1 METDRRSLLK
11 GLAAAAT
18 MTVVST
24 KAEARQRPVAPSDA
38 VGLLYDSTLCVGC
51 KACVVACKTAG
62 NLPAD
67 VDGYGQGLYD
77 APEGLNEY
85 TRNVIQLA
93 ESGADSTFVKKQ
105 CMHCVDPACVNA
117 CMMGALGKREYG
129 IVSWENNKCIGCRY
143 CQVACPFGVPK
154 FQWSKTSPRIIK
166 CELCRERL
174 AENKLPAC
182 VDACP
187 RKAVIFGKRD
197 ELLRE
202 AHRRLDEKPD
212 FYVPKVYGE
221 KDLGGTQ
228 VLYLSH
234 LPFEDL
240 GFKFSHEESV
250 PHTQQTVQHGI
261 YKGFVAPVA
270 LYGLLGAV
278 MFRNRKNR
286 DTDEGAK
293 DE

>member
-11 GLAAAAT
+11 GLAAAAAV
-18 MTVVST
+18 TVVST
-24 KAEARQRPVAPSDA
+24 PAQAREKKVAPTDA
-38 VGLLYDSTLCVGC
+38 VGLLYDSSLCIGC
-51 KACVVACKTAG
+51 KACVVKCKEAG
-62 NLPAD
+62 DLPAD
-67 VDGYGQGLYD
+67 VDGYGGGRYD

-85 TRNVIQLA
+85 TRNVIQFA
-93 ESGADSTFVKKQ
+93 KSPDGQSSFVKKQ

-117 CMMGALGKREYG
+117 CMMGALGKREFG

-143 CQVACPFGVPK
+143 CQVACPFGVPQ

-182 VDACP
+182 VEACP
-187 RKAVIFGKRD
+187 RKAVIFGRRD
-197 ELLRE
+197 DLLAE
-202 AHRRLDEKPD
+202 AHRRIEEKPD

-234 LPFEDL
+234 IPFEDL
-240 GFKFSHEESV
+240 GFRFSQTESV
-250 PHTQQTVQHGI
+250 PHTQQTVQHGV
-261 YKGFVAPVA
+261 YKGFVAPIA

-278 MFRNRKNR
+278 MFRNRKKEG
-286 DTDEGAK
+286 TD
-293 DE
+293 DDVR

>member
-1 METDRRSLLK
+1 
-11 GLAAAAT
+11 
-18 MTVVST
+18 
-24 KAEARQRPVAPSDA
+24 
-38 VGLLYDSTLCVGC
+38 
-51 KACVVACKTAG
+51 
-62 NLPAD
+62 
-67 VDGYGQGLYD
+67 
-77 APEGLNEY
+77 
-85 TRNVIQLA
+85 
-93 ESGADSTFVKKQ
+93 
-105 CMHCVDPACVNA
+105 MHCVDPACVNA
-117 CMMGALGKREYG
+117 CMMGALAKREYG

-182 VDACP
+182 VEVCP

-221 KDLGGTQ
+221 TELGGTQ

-234 LPFEDL
+234 IPFEDL
-240 GFKFSHEESV
+240 GFEFQQAESV

-261 YKGFVAPVA
+261 YKGFVAPIA

-278 MFRNRKNR
+278 MFRNRKSR
-286 DTDEGAK
+286 DTGEAREDE
-293 DE
+293 

>member
-24 KAEARQRPVAPSDA
+24 PAQAREKKVAPSDA
-38 VGLLYDSTLCVGC
+38 VGLLYDATKCIGC
-51 KACVVACKTAG
+51 KACVVKCKEAG
-62 NLPAD
+62 DLPAD
-67 VDGYGQGLYD
+67 VETYGDGLYD
-77 APEGLNEY
+77 APIGLNEN
-85 TRNVIQLA
+85 TRNIIQFA
-93 ESGADSTFVKKQ
+93 KSADGQSSFVKKQ

-117 CMMGALGKREYG
+117 CMMGALGKREFG

-143 CQVACPFGVPK
+143 CQVACPFGVPQ
-154 FQWSKTSPRIIK
+154 FQWSKTSPRIVK
-166 CELCRERL
+166 CELCRDRL

-182 VDACP
+182 VEACP
-187 RKAVIFGKRD
+187 RGAVIFGKRE

-202 AHRRLDEKPD
+202 AHKRIDEGNG

-221 KDLGGTQ
+221 TDLGGTQ

-234 LPFEDL
+234 IPFEDL
-240 GFKFSHEESV
+240 GFRFTQAQSV
-250 PHTQQTVQHGI
+250 PSTQHAVQSGI
-261 YKGFVAPVA
+261 YKGFIAPIA

-278 MFRNRKNR
+278 MFRNRR
-286 DTDEGAK
+286 K
-293 DE
+293 DASNDDAR

>member
-24 KAEARQRPVAPSDA
+24 PATARERKVAPDDA
-38 VGLLYDSTLCVGC
+38 VGLLYDATRCVGC
-51 KACVVACKTAG
+51 KACVVKCKEAG

-67 VDGYGQGLYD
+67 TDGYGDGLYD
-77 APEGLNEY
+77 APEGLNES

-93 ESGADSTFVKKQ
+93 KSGTETSFVKRQ

-117 CMMGALGKREYG
+117 CMMGALGKREFG

-143 CQVACPFGVPK
+143 CQVACPFGVPQ
-154 FQWSKTSPRIIK
+154 FQWSKTSPRIVK

-182 VDACP
+182 VEACP
-187 RKAVIFGKRD
+187 RGAVIFGKRE

-202 AHRRLDEKPD
+202 AHKRIDEGGD

-221 KDLGGTQ
+221 TDLGGTQ

-234 LPFEDL
+234 IPFEDL
-240 GFKFSHEESV
+240 GFRFSQSQSV
-250 PHTQQTVQHGI
+250 PSTQQAVQHGI
-261 YKGFVAPVA
+261 YKGFIAPIA

-278 MFRNRKNR
+278 MFRNRK
-286 DTDEGAK
+286 K
-293 DE
+293 DASDDDVR

>member
-24 KAEARQRPVAPSDA
+24 KAEARERRKAPPDA
-38 VGLLYDSTLCVGC
+38 VGLLYDATLCVGC
-51 KACVVACKTAG
+51 KACVVACKDAG

-67 VDGYGQGLYD
+67 VDGYGEGLYD
-77 APEGLNEY
+77 APEGLNES

-93 ESGADSTFVKKQ
+93 KSGSDSSFVKKQ
-105 CMHCVDPACVNA
+105 CMHCVDPACVSA

-129 IVSWENNKCIGCRY
+129 IVSWDNNKCIGCRY
-143 CQVACPFGVPK
+143 CQVACPFNVPK

-202 AHRRLDEKPD
+202 AHRRIDEKPD

-221 KDLGGTQ
+221 TEVGGTQ

-234 LPFEDL
+234 IPFEDL
-240 GFKFSHEESV
+240 GFRFQHEESV
-250 PHTQQTVQHGI
+250 PQTQQTVQHGI
-261 YKGFVAPVA
+261 YKGFVAPIA

-278 MFRNRKNR
+278 MFRNRKS
-286 DTDEGAK
+286 GK